1 MQISQGRFGR
11 LNYQRNENNLFIGAC
26 SLFVMKNHIV
36 VSYKFGYLR
45 MFISKEVVQGSYTW
59 EDYLSLCKNLVAEN
73 KSTGA
78 VQTVE
83 HAHYSSL
90 NLSRM
95 KRVFKTFQVNKETAL
110 QFSETPRQFWLL
122 ITESWCGDAAQS
134 APVFARLAALSPT
147 IQLRIIIRDE
157 HLDIVDLFLTNG
169 GRAIPKLIGLN
180 PDTFEVNWHWG
191 PRPQGASD
199 LVTRCKNEGL
209 EKEQISL
216 ALQEW
221 YNQDKGIG
229 VSNELTDLLSFK

>member
-1 MQISQGRFGR
+1 M
-11 LNYQRNENNLFIGAC
+11 Y
-26 SLFVMKNHIV
+26 
-36 VSYKFGYLR
+36 
-45 MFISKEVVQGSYTW
+45 ISKKVIQESFTW
-59 EDYLSLCKNLVAEN
+59 EDYLSLCENLVAEN
-73 KSTGA
+73 KSTGP

-83 HAHYSSL
+83 HAQYSML

-95 KRVFKTFQVNKETAL
+95 KRVFKTFKASDEAAI
-110 QFSETPRQFWLL
+110 QFSETPRQLWLL

-134 APVFARLAALSPT
+134 VPVLARLASLSPT
-147 IQLRIIIRDE
+147 IHFRIIIRDE
-157 HLDIVDLFLTNG
+157 HLDIMDSFLTNG

-191 PRPQGASD
+191 PRPQGASN
-199 LVTRCKNEGL
+199 VVIRCKNEGL

-229 VSNELTDLLSFK
+229 VSEELTDLVSFK

>member
-1 MQISQGRFGR
+1 MI
-11 LNYQRNENNLFIGAC
+11 
-26 SLFVMKNHIV
+26 
-36 VSYKFGYLR
+36 
-45 MFISKEVVQGSYTW
+45 ISKKVIQESFTW
-59 EDYLSLCKNLVAEN
+59 EDYISLCEKLVAEN
-73 KSTGA
+73 KSTGP

-95 KRVFKTFQVNKETAL
+95 KRVYKTFQVNNETAK
-110 QFSETPRQFWLL
+110 QFSETPRQLWLL
-122 ITESWCGDAAQS
+122 ITESWCGDAAQIV
-134 APVFARLAALSPT
+134 PVLARLAGLSST
-147 IQLRIIIRDE
+147 IQLRIILRDE
-157 HLDIVDLFLTNG
+157 QLDIMDSFLTNG

-199 LVTRCKNEGL
+199 LVIRCKNEGL

-229 VSNELTDLLSFK
+229 VSEELTDLVSLK